1 MGTVPELLQCLAWV
15 SSESAR
21 LLRLKNYGLLPGC
34 RADFIVFDAP
44 SPAAVIAEISA
55 PLMGFKAGRQTFS
68 RAAGELL
75 KPGPL

>member
-1 MGTVPELLQCLAWV
+1 MGTASELRQCLAWV

-21 LLRLKNYGLLPGC
+21 LLRLNDYGLLPGC

-55 PLMGFKAGRQTFS
+55 PLMGFKGGRQTFS
-68 RAAGELL
+68 RPVGKLL
-75 KPGPL
+75 KPD